1 MIKNINY
8 LVSIIILLLICF
20 NNAFSQTDAQNQVQ
34 DNQEI
39 NNTPE
44 AIGDI
49 VEAGE
54 SVIKIEIEK
63 PQVQLFS
70 QRIKPEFDEVNL
82 DKSFI
87 KEIVDLGQIIELKES
102 NKNSVKL
109 INVEQILNKSR

>member
-1 MIKNINY
+1 MNGFKIY
-8 LVSIIILLLICF
+8 CLMFVSMSFLCISNLNAQSIDSTEVS
-20 NNAFSQTDAQNQVQ
+20 NNFSD
-34 DNQEI
+34 D
-39 NNTPE
+39 
-44 AIGDI
+44 DI

-54 SVIKIEIEK
+54 SIIKIEVEK